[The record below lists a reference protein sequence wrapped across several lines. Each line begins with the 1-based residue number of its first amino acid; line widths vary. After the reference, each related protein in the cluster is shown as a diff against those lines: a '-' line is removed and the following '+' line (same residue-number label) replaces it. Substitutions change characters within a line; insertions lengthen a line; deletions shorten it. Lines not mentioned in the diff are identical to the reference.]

1 MEGRKRRMEGRK
13 EGLAHLTPPLVHAPL
28 QMLALREAE
37 YSWRYPS
44 PGAAWSSSSRSR
56 AVCCGVWA
64 VWGRWEPDQL
74 LSSQTRVR
82 KEGFRDR
89 AAELPQPC
97 VWRRVQ
103 LTGDT
108 SGAVRTLT
116 PVSRAKASEPALL
129 GRGLCSVGG
138 AHRGVLK
145 PRLQGT
151 PPGATSPLPRVWV
164 PFPTRCLIFSR
175 PTRGKC
181 QNMVDL
187 RLLLQST
194 DRFLISFSETQRD
207 GHSPSDSPHPL

>member
-108 SGAVRTLT
+108 SGAVRTSH
-116 PVSRAKASEPALL
+116 PSVQ
-129 GRGLCSVGG
+129 GQGL
-138 AHRGVLK
+138 
-145 PRLQGT
+145 
-151 PPGATSPLPRVWV
+151 
-164 PFPTRCLIFSR
+164 
-175 PTRGKC
+175 
-181 QNMVDL
+181 
-187 RLLLQST
+187 
-194 DRFLISFSETQRD
+194 
-207 GHSPSDSPHPL
+207 

>member
-1 MEGRKRRMEGRK
+1 MDGRK
-13 EGLAHLTPPLVHAPL
+13 EGRAGSPHPSPGPCSAPD
-28 QMLALREAE
+28 AGPAGGRV

-97 VWRRVQ
+97 VWGRVQ

-108 SGAVRTLT
+108 SGAVWTSHPSVQGQGLRTCS
-116 PVSRAKASEPALL
+116 PGPWALL
-129 GRGLCSVGG
+129 RRRG
-138 AHRGVLK
+138 AQRGT
-145 PRLQGT
+145 RAAS
-151 PPGATSPLPRVWV
+151 PGATSWGYIAPPKGLGA
-164 PFPTRCLIFSR
+164 FPNSVLNILQAQ
-175 PTRGKC
+175 GDKC

-194 DRFLISFSETQRD
+194 DRFLTFFSETQRD